1 MNCKFLEIWVLFY
14 ADVTVM
20 YAFGI
25 YKLFLVLGLQKD
37 LYIFGIYCKKWMLS
51 VNSTKL

>member
-1 MNCKFLEIWVLFY
+1 MNCRFLEICDFFY
-14 ADVTVM
+14 GDDTVM

-37 LYIFGIYCKKWMLS
+37 LDIFGIYCNKWMLS